1 MPPWGEPVWLLLL
14 AAGLLLWGLS
24 LVAAWALARR
34 RLLKEWARE
43 EHLALQPPPGF
54 PEARPEDRQALE
66 IIAAYRRRFL
76 THPWPKTHLRL
87 ALITETAQSLLKD
100 IARVYYP
107 QEERPELKASLAD
120 LVGLVDRVGG
130 RLQVW
135 LNTLPVRPLKDVE
148 VGTLL
153 KVHELY
159 CQVREHPVYQFLKR
173 HHLDKAARWLWTAK
187 NLLNPWY
194 WSRRAVYTGSRE
206 IFVRLFLAQIVSLVG
221 EEAIRIYGRRHPPQ
235 ALVGRLRLALQEMLH
250 LTWQNGGVPPP
261 IYRNL
266 LRFILT
272 VRGLEERERLELATL
287 LSSPQAPEPPD
298 PAAWDPAERRR
309 VAALLRG
316 LSRRCLPPRERDACL
331 DRIRRRWAP

>member
-1 MPPWGEPVWLLLL
+1 
-14 AAGLLLWGLS
+14 
-24 LVAAWALARR
+24 
-34 RLLKEWARE
+34 
-43 EHLALQPPPGF
+43 
-54 PEARPEDRQALE
+54 
-66 IIAAYRRRFL
+66 
-76 THPWPKTHLRL
+76 
-87 ALITETAQSLLKD
+87 
-100 IARVYYP
+100 
-107 QEERPELKASLAD
+107 
-120 LVGLVDRVGG
+120 
-130 RLQVW
+130 
-135 LNTLPVRPLKDVE
+135 VE

-173 HHLDKAARWLWTAK
+173 HHLDKAARWLWTVK

-298 PAAWDPAERRR
+298 PAVWDPDERRR